1 MNQYAQLAA
10 LREEEIDGVSPWVC
24 VGSDSAAWEGVKKDW
39 IEHHKK
45 TYLEHVTDWSVCVQA
60 GGCMGV
66 HPRLLSDM
74 FARVYTFEPDP
85 LNFFCLSVNCQKNNI
100 IKMQAAL
107 GHENKLITVSD
118 NVPNNA
124 GMKTIDDTQRLIPM
138 LTLDSF
144 NLDACGFIQ
153 LDVEYYEL
161 NVLRGAIKTIEK
173 YKPVISC
180 ELGLISYFDNV
191 KQKGLSHGGNL
202 LHDNTLEADLLKLL
216 KPFGYKAVAKTGECN
231 QDVIF
236 KVV

>member
-10 LREEEIDGVSPWVC
+10 LREEKIDDAGPWVC
-24 VGSDSAAWEGVKKDW
+24 VGSDSVGWEGVKKDW
-39 IEHHKK
+39 IESHKK
-45 TYLEHVTDWSVCVQA
+45 TYLEHITDWTVCVQA

-66 HPRLLSDM
+66 HPRLFSDM

-85 LNFFCLSVNCQKNNI
+85 LNFFCLTLNCQKNNI

-107 GHENKLITVSD
+107 GHENKLITI
-118 NVPNNA
+118 NVPDGDNT
-124 GMKTIDDTQRLIPM
+124 GTKTINDTHKLIPM

-144 NLDACGFIQ
+144 NLDACSFIQ

-161 NVLRGAIKTIEK
+161 NVLKGAIKTIEK

-180 ELGLISYFDNV
+180 ELGFITYFDRV
-191 KQKGLSHGGNL
+191 KQQGLSHGGNL

-216 KPFGYKAVAKTGECN
+216 KPFGYKRVAKTAA
-231 QDVIF
+231 DVIF